1 MSLSQDAHADLR
13 NVEALVFDVFGTTL
27 DWHGSIVEE
36 LASIGQDKQVDG
48 DWSNFAKTWR
58 RGYIEHVQKIA
69 QGNDSSLTMDELHRE
84 LLEKMLLSSEWKHL
98 GAVLD
103 AEERTKLNNVWQ
115 YLEAWSDAP
124 ASISALKKEEMIVG
138 ALSNGNSRLLIDLA
152 KYTEL
157 SWDFVFSSELFGSMK
172 PDIKVYQGAMKQLSL
187 EPQKCAMVATHAWD
201 LRGAAKA
208 GMKTVYVARNA
219 EEPIGYEEVKAKSE
233 GGEVDLVFDSFTDLA
248 VFLSRRK
255 M

>member
-1 MSLSQDAHADLR
+1 MSQDAYADLR

-36 LASIGQDKQVDG
+36 LASIGRNKQVDG

-84 LLEKMLLSSEWKHL
+84 LLEKMLLSPEWKHL

-103 AEERTKLNNVWQ
+103 AEERTKLNNVWH
-115 YLEAWSDAP
+115 
-124 ASISALKKEEMIVG
+124 
-138 ALSNGNSRLLIDLA
+138 RL
-152 KYTEL
+152 
-157 SWDFVFSSELFGSMK
+157 
-172 PDIKVYQGAMKQLSL
+172 QGAMKQLSL
-187 EPQKCAMVATHAWD
+187 EPQQCAMVATHAWD

-208 GMKTVYVARNA
+208 GMKTVYVTSTLVVVLF
-219 EEPIGYEEVKAKSE
+219 ISQVE
-233 GGEVDLVFDSFTDLA
+233 GFE
-248 VFLSRRK
+248 FLITSQGKRTFLPRI
-255 M
+255 

>member
-1 MSLSQDAHADLR
+1 MSQDADLR

-36 LASIGQDKQVDG
+36 LASIGQKKQVDG

-69 QGNDSSLTMDELHRE
+69 QGNASSLTMDELHRE

-98 GAVLD
+98 GTVLD
-103 AEERTKLNNVWQ
+103 AEERTKLNNIWHRLQ
-115 YLEAWSDAP
+115 AWSDAP
-124 ASISALKKEEMIVG
+124 ASISALKKEIIVG

-152 KYTEL
+152 KFTEL

-187 EPQKCAMVATHAWD
+187 EPEKCAMIATHAWD

-219 EEPIGYEEVKAKSE
+219 QEPIGYEEVKAKSE
-233 GGEVDLVFDSFTDLA
+233 GGEVDLVFNSFTDLA
-248 VFLSRRK
+248 VFFSRRK